1 MKLSISGRLF
11 EVDYT
16 YCELSIE
23 EFVTL
28 AKNIGYHGVELRKTQ
43 VSLETPAQEVAK
55 IRQIVERA
63 GLEVTCITT
72 RGISLKDRESFEL
85 FQRYV
90 SLAEV
95 LGCKLIKTGGDIP
108 WVQRAADYAAEHGIV
123 LAGNNHIGTP
133 FETVSSTLKYLRRV
147 DRKNYRLIYDPA
159 NLFVAQEE
167 YGPETIRKFAD
178 YICYVTVQCPK
189 RVSLEQ
195 GDHLFQYKGF
205 TYRQGL
211 PGEQAVPDF
220 ASVFQ
225 GLHQIGYNGWVSVIR
240 PRSNDAESRDLAR
253 LFYQR
258 LTQMIEDGRRYA
270 NR

>member
-16 YCELSIE
+16 YCELPIE
-23 EFVTL
+23 EFVDL
-28 AKNIGYHGVELRKTQ
+28 AKEIGYQGVELRKTQ

-123 LAGNNHIGTP
+123 LAGNNHISTP
-133 FETVSSTLKYLRRV
+133 LETVSSTLKYLQAI
-147 DRKNYRLIYDPA
+147 DRDNYRLIYDPA
-159 NLFVAQEE
+159 NLFVAQED
-167 YGPETIRKFAD
+167 YGPETICKLAD

-211 PGEQAVPDF
+211 PGEEGVPDF
-220 ASVFQ
+220 ASVFH
-225 GLHQIGYNGWVSVIR
+225 GLYQIGYNGWVSVIE
-240 PRSNDAESRDLAR
+240 PRSKAIDSWNLAK
-253 LFYQR
+253 LFYER
-258 LTQMIEDGRRYA
+258 LNRMMIEGQR
-270 NR
+270 

>member
-1 MKLSISGRLF
+1 MKLSLSGRLF

-55 IRQIVERA
+55 ISQIVERA

-90 SLAEV
+90 SLAEA

-123 LAGNNHIGTP
+123 LAGNNHISTP
-133 FETVSSTLKYLRRV
+133 LEMVSSTLKYLQAI
-147 DRKNYRLIYDPA
+147 DRDNYRLIYDPA
-159 NLFVAQEE
+159 NLFVAQED
-167 YGPETIRKFAD
+167 YGPETICKLAD

-211 PGEQAVPDF
+211 PGEEGVPDF
-220 ASVFQ
+220 ASVFH
-225 GLHQIGYNGWVSVIR
+225 GLYQIGYNGWVSVIE
-240 PRSNDAESRDLAR
+240 PRSKAIDSWNLAK
-253 LFYQR
+253 LFYER
-258 LTQMIEDGRRYA
+258 LNRMMIEGQR
-270 NR
+270 